1 MTPPIGL
8 ALATKLFPNRWTND
22 EHGSAAPALVLGLSF
37 ITEGAIP
44 FAARDPLR
52 VIPAIVV
59 GSATAGAISMGADSA
74 TSVPHGGVFDLFV
87 PGAVEK
93 PLIWLL
99 AVVAGTVVTAG
110 VLFVTKRP
118 IAASPIDLTAV
129 PATVGA
135 DTPSS
140 ALATV

>member
-1 MTPPIGL
+1 MQ
-8 ALATKLFPNRWTND
+8 
-22 EHGSAAPALVLGLSF
+22 GLSF

-44 FAARDPLR
+44 LPPRSAPGD
-52 VIPAIVV
+52 PAIVV

-74 TSVPHGGVFDLFV
+74 TSVPHGGVFDRSCRC
-87 PGAVEK
+87 GREA
-93 PLIWLL
+93 LIWLL

-118 IAASPIDLTAV
+118 IAAAPIDLTAV